1 MLCSNWLAKSFKNL
15 GMGQVIDWQDIA
27 QIHAIKRHKSEPV
40 SSAILYSGLTTIL
53 PKVTL
58 QASSPCPYPKFLL
71 ARSITLGLIS
81 LRVLPSFK
89 NVVLLHNSIRFT
101 QYCSCIFPVAW
112 SELKTTVYKISSD
125 SDSCYLTTC
134 ILVSGNV
141 TFTCCCMWC
150 DGGVMISTSTL
161 PREPKLVK
169 TWSHLSVT

>member
-15 GMGQVIDWQDIA
+15 GMGQVIDWQDIT
-27 QIHAIKRHKSEPV
+27 QIHAIKRHKREPV
-40 SSAILYSGLTTIL
+40 SSAILCSGLTTIL

-58 QASSPCPYPKFLL
+58 QASSPCPYRKFLL
-71 ARSITLGLIS
+71 TRSITLGLIS
-81 LRVLPSFK
+81 LRVLPCFS
-89 NVVLLHNSIRFT
+89 VLLHNNSNRFT

-112 SELKTTVYKISSD
+112 CGLTTAYKISSD

-134 ILVSGNV
+134 ILVSRNV

-150 DGGVMISTSTL
+150 DGGVMIITCTL